1 MVRQCKES
9 IKQSNKVDIS
19 VWVLCL
25 ALFYPFVAIGG
36 ALERSD
42 SEKPPTV
49 QLGLEPYQLLKTNLE
64 KNRKGY
70 YLVDLEAYAER
81 DKTRYAAIWQKNI
94 GKISS
99 RRVLKVEMT
108 KKILESYDVSLRKQ
122 GYSLLKLGGL
132 SIKGRL
138 RYFAEWQRPQSG
150 RIEPFIAEYEADKN
164 RFELLHRDY
173 VSSGYK
179 LSSLSVLIH
188 NGHPLFSGIWSKGRG
203 QQQIV
208 QHEIPDRKLQEG
220 LDKMRS
226 DGYRLEIIRSY
237 FVPNRNQMFYSA
249 VWKKS
254 SAAPRFVY
262 QSSKAINFHSG
273 QQNAWYSGRLP
284 IGISATVIGNDPH
297 FILICSNKGIPY
309 PKKIEAEELIY
320 NFMQEREIV
329 GLGIAITKD
338 ERLVYARGFGY
349 ADQAEQL
356 IIDPSHLFRVASVSK
371 ALTGT
376 TIMKMVEMGVLSLND
391 KVFGPNG
398 ILGNDYG
405 QARQPPIKN
414 YYLASNIEE
423 MVENPLS
430 LVTVQHLLQHTAGG
444 WPNKGGPSDPIGQEK
459 HLNAAELI
467 SWVLTN
473 SDYDLKDK
481 PGMVTAYSNLGY
493 ILLGRI
499 IEKTVAENQDL
510 FDLGS
515 DSSYEEIVK
524 KLILEPIGIN
534 DMHIGGTR
542 ITDKKENEV
551 IYYHTPDDTKT
562 PYGTPFRR
570 KDASGSWIASPV
582 ELARFLV
589 HIDRFPKKPDL
600 LSPNTLKAMITADQI
615 SDSGWGHGM
624 GWKIMAAK
632 KCKSS
637 DPSDPCRWKKDGSFA
652 GTQALIYRYKK
663 GMNFAIVMNSTPKDI
678 GEDIQ
683 DELVFLFND
692 INHIIGDSWPDY
704 DLF

>member
-1 MVRQCKES
+1 MVRQWKES
-9 IKQSNKVDIS
+9 IKQANKVGKS

-25 ALFYPFVAIGG
+25 TLFYPFVAIGG
-36 ALERSD
+36 ALDRSD
-42 SEKPPTV
+42 SENSPTV
-49 QLGLEPYQLLKTNLE
+49 QLGLKPYQLLKTNLE

-81 DKTRYAAIWQKNI
+81 DKTRYAAIWQKKI

-99 RRVLKVEMT
+99 RRILKVEMT

-138 RYFAEWQRPQSG
+138 RYFAEWQRAQSG
-150 RIEPFIAEYEADKN
+150 RIEPFIAEYGADKN
-164 RFELLHRDY
+164 RFELLNREY
-173 VSSGYK
+173 VSSGYE
-179 LSSLSVLIH
+179 LSSLSVVIH
-188 NGHPLFSGIWSKGRG
+188 NGQPLFSGIWSKGRG

-254 SAAPRFVY
+254 SAAPRLVY
-262 QSSKAINFHSG
+262 QFSKAINLHSG

-284 IGISATVIGNDPH
+284 IGISVATSGKVPH
-297 FILICSNKGIPY
+297 FVMSYTNQGIPY
-309 PKKIEAEELIY
+309 KKKAIAEKLIY
-320 NFMQEREIV
+320 HFMQEREIV

-356 IIDPSHLFRVASVSK
+356 IINPSHLFRVASVSK

-376 TIMKMVEMGVLSLND
+376 TIMKMVEMGVLSLGD

-405 QARQPPIKN
+405 QAQQPPIKN
-414 YYLASNIEE
+414 YYLASNIGE

-430 LVTVQHLLQHTAGG
+430 LVTVRHLLQHTAGG
-444 WPNKGGPSDPIGQEK
+444 WPNKGGPSDPIKKMK
-459 HLNAAELI
+459 HLDAAGLI
-467 SWVLTN
+467 SWVLKN
-473 SDYDLKDK
+473 RDYNLKDK
-481 PGMVTAYSNLGY
+481 PGMVTDYSNFAY

-510 FDLGS
+510 FDLGF
-515 DSSYEEIVK
+515 DSSYEDIVK
-524 KLILEPIGIN
+524 KSILEPIGIN
-534 DMHIGGTR
+534 DMHIGGTK

-551 IYYHTPDDTKT
+551 IYYPSPDETKT
-562 PYGTPFRR
+562 PYETPFRR

-589 HIDRFPKKPDL
+589 HIDGFSKKPDL
-600 LSPNTLKAMITADQI
+600 LIPDTLKAMITVDHTT
-615 SDSGWGHGM
+615 DKGWGYGM
-624 GWKIMAAK
+624 GWVIMSAK

-637 DPSDPCRWKKDGSFA
+637 FQTGLCRWKKSGGFI
-652 GTQALIYRYKK
+652 GTRALIYRYKK

-678 GEDIQ
+678 GDVFAN
-683 DELVFLFND
+683 ELVFLFND
-692 INHIIGDSWPDY
+692 INNVIGDSWPDY